1 MVVHDGR
8 LTMYGSPSMTSE
20 SLKSVAIGADIP
32 LIVEFLNVEEL
43 MWEISGWWR
52 VLAPDGSL
60 WCEASDEKEVRA
72 SMRPGDTL
80 QVLKKRDQRR
90 KNRGRRS
97 RKQFCWC
104 GFEKTARRGHLRC
117 LVHTTGQM
125 APAVVDQPEETL
137 PIVEHTPE
145 NEPVVPPDL
154 EAQPYR
160 VDVVIKERRQDS
172 TPRTIVE
179 VVENEYVTVVS
190 KVSGRKSQIAW
201 KNLKRYDIV

>member
-1 MVVHDGR
+1 MW
-8 LTMYGSPSMTSE
+8 
-20 SLKSVAIGADIP
+20 GAKQGP
-32 LIVEFLNVEEL
+32 
-43 MWEISGWWR
+43 WETR
-52 VLAPDGSL
+52 VLRTMVAEGVRFVPGGDRPSGS
-60 WCEASDEKEVRA
+60 
-72 SMRPGDTL
+72 
-80 QVLKKRDQRR
+80 QRR

>member
-90 KNRGRRS
+90 WEN
-97 RKQFCWC
+97 
-104 GFEKTARRGHLRC
+104 
-117 LVHTTGQM
+117 
-125 APAVVDQPEETL
+125 
-137 PIVEHTPE
+137 VE
-145 NEPVVPPDL
+145 
-154 EAQPYR
+154 
-160 VDVVIKERRQDS
+160 
-172 TPRTIVE
+172 
-179 VVENEYVTVVS
+179 
-190 KVSGRKSQIAW
+190 
-201 KNLKRYDIV
+201 